1 MNTNLQIDTN
11 LLSQE
16 ITKITNKRDRLN
28 EIYNELKRNNEE
40 LKNNWNTKTSE
51 IVFSNFELFYTGFE
65 VQLDNLKNDIDFL
78 NVLITKYEEFNNKN
92 SQEIDNKIAI

>member
-51 IVFSNFELFYTGFE
+51 IVFNNFELFYTGFE

-78 NVLITKYEEFNNKN
+78 NVLISKYEEFNNKN